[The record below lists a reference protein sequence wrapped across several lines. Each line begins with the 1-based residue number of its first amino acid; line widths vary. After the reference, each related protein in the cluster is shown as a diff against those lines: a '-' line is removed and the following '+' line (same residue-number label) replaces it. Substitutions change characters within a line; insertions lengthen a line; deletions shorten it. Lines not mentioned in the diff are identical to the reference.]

1 MEIFNIICELFIP
14 ILIFGI
20 LFVVGKL
27 IYKKL
32 DDSESR
38 LLNPSEYFPEQE
50 LETLKQVYYLIM
62 MLIFFN
68 FIIYLIVIEGKDV
81 LPIAILQIVVS
92 LYIALTLDYSS
103 WNNRILFFLLVP
115 YESIV
120 FLIYNHYILIWP
132 IFLIHVFVYAYFIKI
147 YFDKFRKYTETNGLG
162 IAIILLFAIVFVSF
176 IVTSIAETVD
186 PLDALVM
193 VSNAFTSNG
202 YAILGNTGIGKLTA
216 LTLVWGG
223 YIISGVGTATLTAAI
238 ILKHNQKQQ
247 KEMNKRLDE
256 LESLIKDNQK

>member
-176 IVTSIAETVD
+176 IITSIAETVD
-186 PLDALVM
+186 PIDALVM

>member
-1 MEIFNIICELFIP
+1 M
-14 ILIFGI
+14 
-20 LFVVGKL
+20 
-27 IYKKL
+27 
-32 DDSESR
+32 
-38 LLNPSEYFPEQE
+38 LNPSEYFPEQE